1 MIGPS
6 YDAEVFDHLPRA
18 RLATLPTALEGASR
32 RDGSGPR
39 LWIKR
44 DDLTGL
50 GGGGNKARKLEFLCG
65 QALADGARAIVTVGA
80 AQSNHCRMTAA
91 AGSRLG
97 VEVHLVLA
105 GDAPAEGG
113 RQTGNQLLA
122 QMFGAQ
128 MHHTGA
134 AESHWGELEIAR
146 ESLTAELAEQG
157 LAPSSIPIGG
167 STAVGALGYALAF
180 VELIDQCRSEGFLP
194 RAVVF
199 TSSSGGTHAGLL
211 AGRAALIADG
221 RLRAEE
227 APDIVAIG
235 VAKGVNLGVPCVAE
249 LADAALGLMR
259 VETCVDQADI
269 EVDPR
274 WIGDDYAV
282 PTDAGTAAIE
292 WAARR
297 GGWLMDPMYSGKGLS
312 GLLGLIDE
320 ERWDGD
326 DQVVFIHSG
335 GWPALFA

>member
-1 MIGPS
+1 MLQPKV
-6 YDAEVFDHLPRA
+6 DA
-18 RLATLPTALEGASR
+18 
-32 RDGSGPR
+32 
-39 LWIKR
+39 
-44 DDLTGL
+44 
-50 GGGGNKARKLEFLCG
+50 KLETSCSLRC
-65 QALADGARAIVTVGA
+65 
-80 AQSNHCRMTAA
+80 S
-91 AGSRLG
+91 
-97 VEVHLVLA
+97 
-105 GDAPAEGG
+105 
-113 RQTGNQLLA
+113 
-122 QMFGAQ
+122 GAQ

-235 VAKGVNLGVPCVAE
+235 VAKGVKPRSPPVSAE

-297 GGWLMDPMYSGKGLS
+297 GGWLMDPTYSGKGLS